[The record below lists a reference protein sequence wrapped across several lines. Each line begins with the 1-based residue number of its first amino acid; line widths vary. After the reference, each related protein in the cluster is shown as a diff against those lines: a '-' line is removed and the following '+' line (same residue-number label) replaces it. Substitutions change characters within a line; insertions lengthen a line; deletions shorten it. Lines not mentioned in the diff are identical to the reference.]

1 MKNWNKIEIVGSVKS
16 IHVCDVG
23 KRKKVTACVVV
34 QRKDEPLAF
43 ISVETWDSGCAG
55 IRAGETVM
63 VTGRVII
70 RKYVR
75 NDGSVGV
82 MFGVFANKVDT
93 VAGDTPHRADV
104 SLAGLVGRVWNTTA
118 ETSLSLA
125 TNYVYKDSEGYAVIE
140 TTWHMVSVLKGT
152 DGYEA
157 ARGLLRG
164 DQTAING
171 SLRAH
176 AYVNADGNEC
186 VRYEVVADSIT
197 KIIPVEDQ

>member
-1 MKNWNKIEIVGSVKS
+1 MEDLNFIKLTGLVESLKVNHIDGHAKYNFVIRVKKDGREDLALTVEKWDPKNTDIANGDTVSAGGRLVARKFIRPDGTDGVYYSLLANEVSKESQDAPHGNLVKLVG
-16 IHVCDVG
+16 HVG
-23 KRKKVTACVVV
+23 
-34 QRKDEPLAF
+34 
-43 ISVETWDSGCAG
+43 
-55 IRAGETVM
+55 RAGDNP
-63 VTGRVII
+63 G
-70 RKYVR
+70 
-75 NDGSVGV
+75 GV
-82 MFGVFANKVDT
+82 SF
-93 VAGDTPHRADV
+93 
-104 SLAGLVGRVWNTTA
+104 
-118 ETSLSLA
+118 SLA
-125 TNYVYKDSEGYAVIE
+125 TNHAYMDRYGGAVIE